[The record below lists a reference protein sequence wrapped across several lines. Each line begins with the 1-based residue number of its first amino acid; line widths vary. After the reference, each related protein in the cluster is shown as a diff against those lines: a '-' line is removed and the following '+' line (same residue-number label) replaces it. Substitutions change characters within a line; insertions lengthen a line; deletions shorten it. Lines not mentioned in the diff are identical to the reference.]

1 VFREPLRKELGQS
14 RVRLH
19 DLVRGAVVRTVS
31 STLRAAHE
39 FTPYDDRRGPLF
51 RSPDRDPHDHW
62 SPRCARRMMLDMVD
76 ALDLQIINAL
86 QIHPRVS
93 WAQLGRVLRVD
104 PSTISRRWSVLTK
117 ERQVWTSCYE
127 GPGARSKEPIVSAL
141 VEIRCA
147 PGRRGDVIAE
157 LARQGPIFSV
167 HCTSGPRDL
176 YIMISTHSLLSM
188 DRYIDEHIVVT
199 PGIVGTRTHYLRT
212 VFLEGSGFRL
222 NALADDQVKALQHL
236 RPSDPPQQR
245 KPAYHEIIQAL
256 GADVR
261 RTTADLQRDLGRSL
275 AVVSRDIDA
284 LLAASWVRWRVDFAH
299 TLLGWSAAAVLW
311 LNVQQSDL
319 ERIVASFGQLN
330 QVRLCASVTG
340 QANLAVFL
348 WLHNLQELD
357 EIEGRLGAVFPRVLI
372 KDRWIVPRIAK
383 RTGYILDLDSRR
395 LRYVPITSQPV
406 FED

>member
-1 VFREPLRKELGQS
+1 
-14 RVRLH
+14 
-19 DLVRGAVVRTVS
+19 
-31 STLRAAHE
+31 
-39 FTPYDDRRGPLF
+39 
-51 RSPDRDPHDHW
+51 
-62 SPRCARRMMLDMVD
+62 MMLDMVD
-76 ALDLQIINAL
+76 TLDLQIINAL

-104 PSTISRRWSVLTK
+104 PSTISRRWSTLTK
-117 ERQVWTSCYE
+117 ERQVWTSCFA
-127 GPGARSKEPIVSAL
+127 GAGARSQEPTVSAL

-212 VFLEGSGFRL
+212 IFLEGSGWRL
-222 NALADDQVKALQHL
+222 QALADDQVKALHHL
-236 RPSDPPQQR
+236 RPSDPPVER
-245 KPAYHEIIQAL
+245 KAAYGDIIDAL
-256 GADVR
+256 GTDVR
-261 RTTADLQRDLGRSL
+261 RTTAELQRELGRSL
-275 AVVSRDIDA
+275 SVVSRDIDA

-299 TLLGWSAAAVLW
+299 TLLGWSAGAVLW
-311 LNVQQSDL
+311 LNVQHPDL
-319 ERIVASFGQLN
+319 ERIVASFRQLN
-330 QVRLCASVTG
+330 QVRFCASVTG
-340 QANLAVFL
+340 EANLAVFL

-357 EIEGRLGAVFPRVLI
+357 EIENKLGAVFPRVLI

-395 LRYVPITSQPV
+395 LRYVPVSSQPV

>member
-1 VFREPLRKELGQS
+1 
-14 RVRLH
+14 
-19 DLVRGAVVRTVS
+19 
-31 STLRAAHE
+31 
-39 FTPYDDRRGPLF
+39 
-51 RSPDRDPHDHW
+51 
-62 SPRCARRMMLDMVD
+62 MMLRMVD
-76 ALDLQIINAL
+76 TLDLQIIHAL

-104 PSTISRRWSVLTK
+104 PSTISRRWSTLTK
-117 ERQVWTSCYE
+117 ERQVWTSCFA
-127 GPGARSKEPIVSAL
+127 GAGARSQEPTVSAL

-176 YIMISTHSLLSM
+176 YIMITTHSLLSM
-188 DRYIDEHIVVT
+188 DRYIDEHISVT

-212 VFLEGSGFRL
+212 VFLEGSGWRL
-222 NALADDQVKALQHL
+222 QALADDQVKALHHL
-236 RPSDPPQQR
+236 RPSDPPTER
-245 KPAYHEIIQAL
+245 KAAYRDIIDAL
-256 GADVR
+256 GTDVR
-261 RTTADLQRDLGRSL
+261 RTTAELQRELGRSL
-275 AVVSRDIDA
+275 SVVSRDIDA

-299 TLLGWSAAAVLW
+299 TLLGWSAGAVLW
-311 LNVQQSDL
+311 LNVQHPDL
-319 ERIVASFGQLN
+319 ERIVASFRQLN
-330 QVRLCASVTG
+330 QVRFCASVTG
-340 QANLAVFL
+340 EANLAVFL

-357 EIEGRLGAVFPRVLI
+357 DIESKLGAVFPRVLI

-395 LRYVPITSQPV
+395 LRYVPVSSQPV